1 MKLFNIMDTAF
12 NNFDTSVRTY
22 LQKAFDT
29 VGYQYTHSQVF
40 GVIFDGIKGIMQNM
54 MFYIEDA
61 MNEQNIFT
69 AYRKKSLYSLAK
81 PSGYDAFYGSAASGV
96 LISSMQIANEL
107 DSKTTKVYISNGCK
121 LTNKANGFP
130 YVIWLPTDSY
140 VVDISKP
147 LITHEFTV
155 LQGKFFKSSYVS
167 KGEVMETIHVNA
179 SELFDREYVKVT
191 VDGEEWKAVPNLYD
205 MTENSKEYILS
216 IGYDNSFDIIFGNNI
231 NGKKLEEGQTVFIEY
246 LAHNGEY
253 GNIYPNER
261 TDFRF
266 SDNGYDTLGNPVD
279 LNKYLIL
286 NVQSC
291 ISGGT
296 NSDSVQF
303 IRTMVGKNSRS
314 LVLASEDNFK
324 LFFKRFSFIG
334 YVNCWSEQ
342 NSMTIITT
350 CIRNLTKQIKDI
362 EDYYKLKD
370 EDYLLETREKEMIKN
385 TLNNSQKSFAGITL
399 EFKDPILRKFAFV
412 CYVKVDSVYNKDI
425 ATHGIRKTLAKYFL
439 NCLENVQFVSKSEL
453 IKRIHDENEC
463 IKAIDLDIISDLN
476 EQCYKK
482 GYYDKYVLQNI
493 NGKNK
498 YVTKRVIYESE
509 TVPGLD
515 NYGNIQLDSKFEIPI
530 IQGGFNYYPNKDQ
543 GLKNDQ
549 IKIQDIQIFFI

>member
-1 MKLFNIMDTAF
+1 MKLFKIMETAF
-12 NNFDTSVRTY
+12 DQFDESVRLY
-22 LQKAFDT
+22 LQKAFDA

-40 GVIFDGIKGIMQNM
+40 GVIFDGMKGIMQNI

-61 MNEQNIFT
+61 LNEQNVFT

-81 PSGYDAFYGSAASGV
+81 SSGYDAFYGSAASGV

-107 DSKTTKVYISNGCK
+107 DSKTTKVYIRNGCQ
-121 LTNKANGFP
+121 LTNKVNGMS
-130 YVIWLPTDSY
+130 YIINLPTDTY

-147 LITHEFTV
+147 LITHEFTII
-155 LQGKFFKSSYVS
+155 QGKYYKSSYVS
-167 KGEVMETIHVNA
+167 TGQATETIHVNA
-179 SELFDREYVKVT
+179 SELFDKEYVKVT
-191 VDGEEWKAVPNLYD
+191 VDGEEWKSVPNLYD
-205 MTENSKEYILS
+205 MTEDSKEYVLTV
-216 IGYDNSFDIIFGNNI
+216 GYDNTFDIIFGNNV
-231 NGKKLEEGQTVFIEY
+231 NGRKLEEGQTVMIEY

-253 GNIYPNER
+253 GNIFPNDR

-266 SDNGYDTLGNPVD
+266 VDEGYDTLGNPVD
-279 LNKYLIL
+279 LNKYLVL

-296 NSDSVQF
+296 NSDTVNF
-303 IRTMVGKNSRS
+303 IRTMIGKNSRS

-342 NSMTIITT
+342 NSMTIVTT
-350 CIRNLTKQIKDI
+350 CIKNLKKQLKDV
-362 EDYYKLKD
+362 EDYYKLTD
-370 EDYLLETREKEMIKN
+370 NDYLLESREKEMIQN
-385 TLNNSQKSFAGITL
+385 TLNNSRKAFAGITL
-399 EFKDPILRKFAFV
+399 EFKDPILRKFAFI

-425 ATHGIRKTLAKYFL
+425 AIHGIRKTLAMHFL

-453 IKRIHDENEC
+453 IKKIHDENEC
-463 IKAIDLDIISDLN
+463 IKAIDIDIISDLG

-498 YVTKRVIYESE
+498 YVTKRVIYENE

-515 NYGNIQLDSKFEIPI
+515 SYGNISLDSKFEVPI
-530 IQGGFNYYPNKDQ
+530 IQGGFNYYPNKEQ

-549 IKIQDIQIFFI
+549 IKIPDIQIFFI